1 MSIFSNKLS
10 LLAALFLVFGA
21 TACNTIEGM
30 GEDAEEVGDAAED
43 ATDGN

>member
-10 LLAALFLVFGA
+10 LLAALFLMFGA

-30 GEDAEEVGDAAED
+30 GEDAEAAGDAAED
-43 ATDGN
+43 ATDGE